1 MSDISSQTGEPGLKQ
16 PHHSDG
22 SELVPAEVQVNE
34 RHNNH
39 NAGDS
44 VQSSAIPG
52 STIDDEGLLNNF
64 AVEPKIYP
72 SEYPSRQQ
80 QRRYVY
86 WGIAATLL
94 VASLVLISTFVS

>member
-1 MSDISSQTGEPGLKQ
+1 MSDISSQTGKPDLKQ

-22 SELVPAEVQVNE
+22 SELVPAEVQANE
-34 RHNNH
+34 HRDNQ
-39 NAGDS
+39 NAGDP

-52 STIDDEGLLNNF
+52 STINDEGLLNNF

-72 SEYPSRQQ
+72 SEYPSRPQ
-80 QRRYVY
+80 QRRYIY

-94 VASLVLISTFVS
+94 VTSLILISTFVS